1 MTEIKQGTNEWLA
14 AKKQYIGGSE
24 IYGLAHHYCKNE
36 LEAIGIDL
44 YKEKPFTG
52 AQELFLKVKFGFD
65 LARKDTAAMKSL
77 LAFGNAMEGYVFK
90 RLQGELNT
98 GYDNRQIKLEQ
109 KHDFVVNKDM
119 HDYACCSPDGYIDLV
134 DDRSLQVRGLPDYSI
149 TKEMGRGALELKTA
163 RHDALQGLL
172 DENVGAPAKYMLQN
186 QYQMMVL
193 GKKWGVISI
202 LLPREKNIEIEGLE
216 FPSDDPFVKGSMMQ
230 AMLHDEFE
238 YLYNHYELIT
248 FAHPIY
254 QQYQDIINKS
264 LKLFKEDIDNN
275 NVPTVHDDYA
285 ATARVREMMRQIR
298 PEGFDVLEL
307 KETDEL
313 DQLINDRQ
321 EAQALIAK
329 NTDAKK
335 EIEAEIMKRTKA
347 KYSKVIGTENK
358 VSYSTKGSP
367 IFTKIK

>member
-1 MTEIKQGTNEWLA
+1 MTVIKQGTDEWLT

-44 YKEKPFTG
+44 YKEKPFTS

-65 LARKDTAAMKSL
+65 LARKDTTAMKSL

-98 GYDNRQIKLEQ
+98 GHDNKQIKLEQ
-109 KHDFVVNKDM
+109 KHDFVVNKEM

-238 YLYNHYELIT
+238 YLYSHYELIT

-275 NVPTVHDDYA
+275 NVPIVHDDYA
-285 ATARVREMMRQIR
+285 ATARVRDMMKQIK
-298 PEGFDVLEL
+298 PEGFDVLTL
-307 KETDEL
+307 FKEDNL
-313 DQLINDRQ
+313 DQLINERQ
-321 EAQALIAK
+321 GLKLRI
-329 NTDAKK
+329 NDYSYDMRR
-335 EIEAEIMKRTKA
+335 IEGKIMELTKA
-347 KYSKVIGTENK
+347 KYSKIIGTENK

>member
-44 YKEKPFTG
+44 YKEKPFTS

-98 GYDNRQIKLEQ
+98 GHDNKQIKLEQ

-186 QYQMMVL
+186 QYQIWNQRQKLNQFIYVL
-193 GKKWGVISI
+193 NNFKKKLGFDNSAIS
-202 LLPREKNIEIEGLE
+202 R
-216 FPSDDPFVKGSMMQ
+216 
-230 AMLHDEFE
+230 
-238 YLYNHYELIT
+238 
-248 FAHPIY
+248 
-254 QQYQDIINKS
+254 
-264 LKLFKEDIDNN
+264 DID
-275 NVPTVHDDYA
+275 
-285 ATARVREMMRQIR
+285 
-298 PEGFDVLEL
+298 
-307 KETDEL
+307 ETIMCTKF
-313 DQLINDRQ
+313 QLNQ
-321 EAQALIAK
+321 MQL
-329 NTDAKK
+329 
-335 EIEAEIMKRTKA
+335 
-347 KYSKVIGTENK
+347 
-358 VSYSTKGSP
+358 
-367 IFTKIK
+367 